1 MINPYFVVFE
11 LSILIVFILCF
22 IHALRAGIAAVLQ
35 LLAGI
40 GFGLLLELATI
51 RQLDAYRYGHFT
63 VMVLD
68 VPLAIGVAWGCMIYS
83 VRGFTNSLSLPEWA
97 RPVLDGLLVLNIDL
111 SLDAIAIRL
120 GMWDWGQGL
129 QAQYFGV
136 PYANFWSWFWVV
148 FSFSTG
154 LRLLTYRPGRV
165 AQWIAPFGARAI
177 GMLGVMLTNALLIT
191 FWMPGN
197 LYEITIAGALMSA
210 IVLILVLRPR
220 LIRPPDRLA
229 GQAALILHGAFL
241 GMGLV
246 SGILLQ
252 QPFLLAVSL
261 LMLLVSLAIYHGHDL
276 RRLMT
281 RAV

>member
-97 RPVLDGLLVLNIDL
+97 PM
-111 SLDAIAIRL
+111 A
-120 GMWDWGQGL
+120 
-129 QAQYFGV
+129 GV
-136 PYANFWSWFWVV
+136 
-148 FSFSTG
+148 
-154 LRLLTYRPGRV
+154 
-165 AQWIAPFGARAI
+165 
-177 GMLGVMLTNALLIT
+177 
-191 FWMPGN
+191 
-197 LYEITIAGALMSA
+197 
-210 IVLILVLRPR
+210 
-220 LIRPPDRLA
+220 
-229 GQAALILHGAFL
+229 
-241 GMGLV
+241 
-246 SGILLQ
+246 
-252 QPFLLAVSL
+252 
-261 LMLLVSLAIYHGHDL
+261 
-276 RRLMT
+276 
-281 RAV
+281 